1 MVKESYPYL
10 IFGGVGASVAF
21 MCGVEWAA
29 VALLFLTA
37 FTGFFFRNPDR
48 IIPSGEDQIV
58 SPADGRIVDVRE
70 VESGTRLSIFLS
82 IFDVHISR
90 SPISGRI
97 VSQTYHPG
105 KFHFAFD
112 DRASIEN
119 ERMDWTLEGEIFLKF
134 SLIAGLIARRIV
146 AWKREGEKVSC
157 GDRIGLIKFG
167 SRVDITLPKGSRLV
181 VSSGERVR
189 GGETVL
195 ARLGE
200 PV

>member
-1 MVKESYPYL
+1 MAKESYPYL
-10 IFGGVGASVAF
+10 IFGGLGASVAF
-21 MCGVEWAA
+21 MWGADWAA
-29 VALLFLTA
+29 VAFLFVTA

-48 IIPSGEDQIV
+48 IVPLGKDQIV
-58 SPADGRIVDVRE
+58 SPADGKIIDVRE

-90 SPISGRI
+90 APISGSI
-97 VSQTYHPG
+97 VAQTHHPG
-105 KFHFAFD
+105 KFHLAFD

-119 ERMDWTLEGEIFLKF
+119 ERMDWTLEGEVLLKF

-146 AWKREGEKVSC
+146 AWKREGEKVER

-167 SRVDITLPKGSRLV
+167 SRVDITLPKGSRLIV
-181 VSSGERVR
+181 RSGERVR

-195 ARLGE
+195 ALLGE
-200 PV
+200 SV

>member
-10 IFGGVGASVAF
+10 VFAGLGAVAAF
-21 MCGVEWAA
+21 MWGAEWTAA
-29 VALLFLTA
+29 AFLLVMV

-48 IIPSGEDQIV
+48 IIPLGEGQIV

-90 SPISGRI
+90 APISGSI
-97 VSQTYHPG
+97 VAQTYHPG
-105 KFHFAFD
+105 KFHLAFD

-119 ERMDWTLEGEIFLKF
+119 ERMDWVLEGEVVLRF

-146 AWKREGEKVSC
+146 AWKKPGEKVAR

-167 SRVDITLPKGSRLV
+167 SRVDITLPKNSRLV
-181 VSSGERVR
+181 VKSGERVR
-189 GGETVL
+189 GGETVI
-195 ARLGE
+195 ARLGG
-200 PV
+200 PA

>member
-10 IFGGVGASVAF
+10 VFAGLGAFVAF
-21 MCGVEWAA
+21 MWGAEWTAA
-29 VALLFLTA
+29 VFLLVMA

-48 IIPSGEDQIV
+48 IIPLGEGQIV

-82 IFDVHISR
+82 IFDVHINR
-90 SPISGRI
+90 APISGSI
-97 VSQTYHPG
+97 VAQTYHPG
-105 KFHFAFD
+105 KFHLAFD

-119 ERMDWTLEGEIFLKF
+119 ERMDWVLEGEIVLRF

-146 AWKREGEKVSC
+146 AWKKPGEKVAR

-167 SRVDITLPKGSRLV
+167 SRVDITLPKNSRLV
-181 VSSGERVR
+181 VKSGERVR
-189 GGETVL
+189 GGETVI
-195 ARLGE
+195 ARLGG
-200 PV
+200 PA